1 MSEVEKKI
9 IALVRRMRPY
19 LQRDGGDLR
28 YVGFKDGVVYV
39 ELLGACI
46 GCQAIDVTL
55 KDGIEA
61 VLTDEIPEVIRVELA
76 DSQRDSL

>member
-1 MSEVEKKI
+1 MNEVEKKI
-9 IALVRRMRPY
+9 IALIRKMRPY

-28 YVGFKDGVVYV
+28 YVSFKDGVVYV

-61 VLTDEIPEVIRVELA
+61 VLTDEIPEVIRVELS
-76 DSQRDSL
+76 DNQNTI